1 MIVRSIQVSAFLSVL
16 LFTGQAAIAQD
27 EEKPFFIQSEQLIIA
42 KVTDTNDFL
51 AYGKELGKW
60 TKHSFPDGVTAV
72 PVVGNDVC
80 AFSLKGDKVA
90 VDRAGNWRPF
100 KLPMATATH
109 CVPIIS
115 DTLAVYSVDG
125 HVHAFS
131 AILGRWHSVVAKTV
145 PSVGKDTVLLV
156 TADRIAVFSA
166 QTAKWAVANTTKK
179 KGESART
186 PPAHF
191 EVALFV
197 AWPPGPRFLRFC
209 CSAQCSRPEQ
219 A

>member
-1 MIVRSIQVSAFLSVL
+1 MIVRSIPVSA
-16 LFTGQAAIAQD
+16 LFGALFVASQAAIAQD
-27 EEKPFFIQSEQLIIA
+27 GEQPLFIQSEHLIVA
-42 KVTDTNDFL
+42 KVTDSNEFL
-51 AYGKELGKW
+51 AYGKVTGKW

-72 PVVGNDVC
+72 PVMADDVC
-80 AFSLKGDKVA
+80 AFSLKGDKVAEIVA

-109 CVPIIS
+109 CVPIVT

-125 HVHAFS
+125 HAHAFS
-131 AILGRWHSVVAKTV
+131 AILGRWHSVVAKAV

-179 KGESART
+179 KSE
-186 PPAHF
+186 
-191 EVALFV
+191 
-197 AWPPGPRFLRFC
+197 
-209 CSAQCSRPEQ
+209 
-219 A
+219 